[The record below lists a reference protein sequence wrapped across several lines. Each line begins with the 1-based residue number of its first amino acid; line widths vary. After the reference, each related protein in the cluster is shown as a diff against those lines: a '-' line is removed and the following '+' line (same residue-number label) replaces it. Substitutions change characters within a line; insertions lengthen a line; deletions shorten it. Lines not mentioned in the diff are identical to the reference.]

1 MIATYI
7 DVLLQ
12 EMDQVAARERHGER
26 HGERPTRAS
35 EIQSGGDQ
43 GIPGWGIADRDLGD
57 RPVSVAIPAA
67 APSDGSA
74 PQLETVFFGGGTPSL
89 VSPEQL
95 GQVLARLDRHWGIAP
110 GAEVAIEMDPG
121 TFDGAKLAAFQAV
134 GINRV
139 SLGVQAFRAD
149 LLQACGRSHTPAD
162 IDRAIAAL
170 HQVGIANWSL
180 DLIAGLPHQTLEIWD
195 ETLARAIALNPA
207 HLSVYDLTVEPGTVF
222 ARRYTPG
229 QAPLPADET
238 TAAMY
243 RLAST
248 RLRSAGYAHYEI
260 SNYARPGYASRHNLT
275 YWHNRPYYGFG
286 MGATSYVDGVRFG
299 RSRRRDD
306 YRAWVTAG
314 AMPTGT
320 PDDPTEQLLDTLMLG
335 LRLAAGIEIAALAR
349 RFGAT
354 AIAPIWPTIALA
366 QRAGWATVTVG
377 DRTVGDRTVDPAI
390 VANWGQDLPPQGRL
404 RLTDPEGFLL
414 SNEVLSRLFERLR
427 C

>member
-1 MIATYI
+1 MPPNPAAPKVPVEGGNSPVMAAYLEI
-7 DVLLQ
+7 LLQ
-12 EMDQVAARERHGER
+12 EMDQVAAREQRGER
-26 HGERPTRAS
+26 SPQLESSQLESSQLAS
-35 EIQSGGDQ
+35 SQRES
-43 GIPGWGIADRDLGD
+43 
-57 RPVSVAIPAA
+57 
-67 APSDGSA
+67 

-89 VSPEQL
+89 LSPEQL
-95 GQVLARLDRHWGIAP
+95 GRVLARLDHHWGIAT

-121 TFDGAKLAAFQAV
+121 TFDAAKLAAFQAV

-162 IDRAIAAL
+162 IDRAISAL
-170 HQVGIANWSL
+170 QTVGIANWSL
-180 DLIAGLPHQTLEIWD
+180 DLISGLPDQTLSIWD

-222 ARRYTPG
+222 AHRYKPG
-229 QAPLPADET
+229 QAPLPTDET

-243 RLAST
+243 RMASE

-275 YWHNRPYYGFG
+275 YWHNQPYYGFG
-286 MGATSYVDGVRFG
+286 MGATSYVNGVRYG
-299 RSRRRDD
+299 RSRRRED
-306 YRAWVTAG
+306 YRTWVAAG

-335 LRLAAGIEIAALAR
+335 MRLAAGIEIDALVSQ
-349 RFGAT
+349 FGVG
-354 AIAPIWPTIALA
+354 AIAPIWPVMAIA

-377 DRTVGDRTVDPAI
+377 DRAVDPAI
-390 VANWGQDLPPQGRL
+390 VAGWGPDLPPQGRL
-404 RLTDPEGFLL
+404 QLTDPEGFVL

-427 C
+427 W